1 MIPAVQGEE
10 SFVNAAESLKALA
23 EKISSIRE
31 ENPDIGRV
39 MIPTDSEMLL
49 QIFYH
54 LESTTMKKEDG
65 TLDEEALRAF
75 LENMKTIYGEPV
87 TQEEQENPIGYF
99 SAADGMVSGLD
110 GLRLQAMGLLNQTS
124 KAGAGWIGSVGQLV
138 EILGVNDAFDL
149 DYTEMKSEGKS
160 VYLPY
165 RNVGISSKSNEKEL
179 AADFL
184 KVLLGEEVQSTLST
198 AFPINRK
205 GYEKVLELG
214 EQTYGGDGGGA
225 SITMSGDSGNMP
237 SLNMSWPEEEELDKL
252 RSFLEKAEI
261 PASTDDTIW
270 NAVKEQGDKYLN
282 ESLSLDEAC
291 SNIIQKVNLYL
302 AE

>member
-1 MIPAVQGEE
+1 
-10 SFVNAAESLKALA
+10 
-23 EKISSIRE
+23 
-31 ENPDIGRV
+31 
-39 MIPTDSEMLL
+39 
-49 QIFYH
+49 
-54 LESTTMKKEDG
+54 MKKEDG

-214 EQTYGGDGGGA
+214 EQTYGGDGGGV